1 MSAFNEQ
8 LEEHAALYAAGALT
22 KRERAQFELILKFH
36 DELRDFVKHLEEAAA
51 GSAFTYEPASTAP
64 CPTLKLRVLQKV
76 HGRVQRTPEEGF
88 MLATPDGLVEW
99 VNQAFIGMCGYTLEE
114 LKGRKLGTILHGK
127 LTDKVVAARIQKAV
141 HTRQPCTEA
150 LINYHKD
157 GTPYWAS
164 INITPIHDDA
174 GHFLCF
180 IARELELPERTISA

>member
-22 KRERAQFELILKFH
+22 ERERAQFELILKFH
-36 DELRDFVKHLEEAAA
+36 DQLREFVKHLEEAAA
-51 GSAFTYEPASTAP
+51 RSAFTHKSTGAAP
-64 CPTLKLRVLQKV
+64 CPTLKSRVLEKL

-88 MLATPDGLVEW
+88 VLATPDDLVEW
-99 VNQAFIGMCGYTLEE
+99 VNQAFTGMCGYKLEE
-114 LKGRKLGTILHGK
+114 LKGRKLSTILQGA
-127 LTDKVVAARIQKAV
+127 LTDQPAAERIRNAMRA
-141 HTRQPCTEA
+141 RQPCTEA

-157 GTPYWAS
+157 GTPYWVS

-180 IARELELPERTISA
+180 IARELELPERTVAA